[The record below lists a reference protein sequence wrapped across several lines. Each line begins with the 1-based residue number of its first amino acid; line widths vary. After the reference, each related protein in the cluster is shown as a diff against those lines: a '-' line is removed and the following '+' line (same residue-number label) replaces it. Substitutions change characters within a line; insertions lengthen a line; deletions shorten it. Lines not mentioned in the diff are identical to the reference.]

1 MREREGNLHLVV
13 AESKKL
19 SDRQEVRTRVHEYE
33 EEASV
38 EIESRKPWVV
48 LEHVEEEDGHLLDE
62 DRVEGEQQLDD
73 VRQVRRVR
81 QALLHLRQ
89 RPDHGPVLVARG
101 VESGTVRVL
110 CINFFVTSA

>member
-1 MREREGNLHLVV
+1 MTETKEPSNRE
-13 AESKKL
+13 K
-19 SDRQEVRTRVHEYE
+19 VRAGVHEYE

-38 EIESRKPWVV
+38 EIESRKPRVV

-110 CINFFVTSA
+110 CINFFVTPILCSA